1 MTSFTSTPRVR
12 SMIGLPLPAPQMHP
26 RYMTEVSAF
35 PDRGE
40 VVFDV
45 RDDGRFLRYRWH
57 PERGVGAVS
66 LWRGDRCSGTFQIAR
81 EDLPKLIQALVES
94 AAAATTASAQLDLPA
109 TG

>member
-1 MTSFTSTPRVR
+1 
-12 SMIGLPLPAPQMHP
+12 MHP
-26 RYMTEVSAF
+26 RSMAEVSAF
-35 PDRGE
+35 PDRGG

-57 PERGVGAVS
+57 PERGVGVVS

-81 EDLPKLIQALVES
+81 EDLPKLIQALVGSLAAEPTES
-94 AAAATTASAQLDLPA
+94 PQLDLPA

>member
-1 MTSFTSTPRVR
+1 
-12 SMIGLPLPAPQMHP
+12 
-26 RYMTEVSAF
+26 MTEVSAF
-35 PDRGE
+35 PDRGD

-57 PERGVGAVS
+57 PERGVGVVS

-81 EDLPKLIQALVES
+81 EDLPKLIHALIGS
-94 AAAATTASAQLDLPA
+94 LAAASAASAQLDLPA